1 MNTVHWHLLLNH
13 LPIIGGIIGMGILV
27 AGFVFKNNPLVKRTA
42 LGGFLVSAVFSIP
55 AFLKGEGAEEAVENL
70 PGVME
75 SLIEEH
81 EDLGKLFLLLMSTL
95 GVVSLLALFA
105 DIKKLKAAKTL
116 YFLVLLVGM
125 VSIYFGAT
133 TGVSGGKVRHTEI
146 RTDAQNVSKGE
157 VIDSL
162 ESEEED

>member
-27 AGFVFKNNPLVKRTA
+27 AGFVLKNNPMVKRTA
-42 LGGFLVSAVFSIP
+42 LGVFVFSAVFAIP
-55 AFLKGEGAEEAVENL
+55 TFLTGEGAEEAVENL

>member
-27 AGFVFKNNPLVKRTA
+27 AGFVLKNNPIVKRTA
-42 LGGFLVSAVFSIP
+42 LGVFVFSAVFAIP
-55 AFLKGEGAEEAVENL
+55 AFLTGEGAEEAVENL

-157 VIDSL
+157 VFDSL

>member
-27 AGFVFKNNPLVKRTA
+27 AGFVLKNNPIVKRTA
-42 LGGFLVSAVFSIP
+42 LGVFVFSAVFAIP
-55 AFLKGEGAEEAVENL
+55 AFLTGEGAEEAVENL

-81 EDLGKLFLLLMSTL
+81 EDLGKLFLLLVSTL

>member
-27 AGFVFKNNPLVKRTA
+27 AGFVLKNNPIVKRTA
-42 LGGFLVSAVFSIP
+42 LGVFVFSAVFAIP
-55 AFLKGEGAEEAVENL
+55 AFLTGEGAEEAVENL

-81 EDLGKLFLLLMSTL
+81 EDLGKLFLLLVSTL

-157 VIDSL
+157 VFDSL

>member
-27 AGFVFKNNPLVKRTA
+27 AGFVLKNNPIVKRTA
-42 LGGFLVSAVFSIP
+42 LGVFVFSAVFAIP
-55 AFLKGEGAEEAVENL
+55 AFLTGEGAEEAVENL